1 LTETEEL
8 PKKCVYIG
16 ATLKAK
22 ELGVVPTLKET
33 GVDGYRLA
41 VRGEDVFIVSA
52 GREGCIYGVYGFF
65 EKVLGTEFYAV
76 DEWYIPQTQETML
89 FEKDID
95 RKPDIDKRVRN
106 IEWTNRDRMTER
118 RLGFNES
125 NGLPWVV
132 FGHSYFRLIP
142 KEKYYDEHPD
152 FYSPN
157 RSQLC
162 LSNPELVDVM
172 IDEVIKRLTPQEFE
186 RGDILAFSIGHEDNG
201 SFCNCSR
208 CKEGIKKYGGKAGV
222 MMRFINPVADA
233 VNEFMKKNYPNKTL
247 KIDTFGYGPTIDPPV
262 KWNKDGSCS
271 PVDASVIAHENVGI
285 MLAPLGSDWAHS
297 LLDAKNNGRT
307 RSSLIG
313 WSALKPDLLVWTY
326 DGVFDDFVPMDNWK
340 YLQESYRIFKKFK
353 VVSLFDESAMRGR
366 QFENMCHYVR
376 GKLMWDLSLDME
388 ELVQK
393 FMRGYYKEAANTVY
407 EYYKMFRAHTENL
420 EKEYEKKGQ
429 QLHYRSFIRTQPY
442 WKSEDFWS
450 KEYLETALALFEDG
464 KRNLKDTGRT
474 GSLNRLE
481 VEMLSPIYLLLEI
494 YGYALEKAR
503 LKEYVDFFERV
514 CEYNGL
520 SYYAEHGPSHVL
532 TVFKKL
538 VHWRAL
544 LEE

>member
-1 LTETEEL
+1 
-8 PKKCVYIG
+8 
-16 ATLKAK
+16 
-22 ELGVVPTLKET
+22 
-33 GVDGYRLA
+33 VDGYRLA

-76 DEWYIPQTQETML
+76 DEWYIPQTQEAML

-157 RSQLC
+157 RLQLC
-162 LSNPELVDVM
+162 LSNPELVGVM

-247 KIDTFGYGPTIDPPV
+247 KIVTFGYGPTIDPPV

-481 VEMLSPIYLLLEI
+481 VEMLSPIYLYLEI
-494 YGYALEKAR
+494 YGHTLERAK
-503 LKEYVDFFERV
+503 LKEYIDTFERV
-514 CEYNGL
+514 CLLNGIDYL
-520 SYYAEHGPSHVL
+520 GEHMTL
-532 TVFKKL
+532 YKKL
-538 VHWRAL
+538 VLWRSL
-544 LEE
+544 LWAKEI